1 MMTTHEN
8 KLQPLLVTILASAI
22 SSVGYGVSVFAI
34 GITWLLPSVKPA
46 APILVMPKSKPRHH
60 RRRSAP
66 PILQSDLS
74 RPPLPSLI
82 SNNSQSST
90 DSRRTSLTRRRVYF
104 EDSAAQQTPPHRSSR
119 RYTAPP
125 EQWHKNIEPSHGSI
139 GTTSNVPLDASPRS
153 SSSTLVHEPLPP
165 TPPSPPSTPV
175 HILDANLMSE
185 PTESDT
191 SRPGSSSSSRPSLSI
206 SPRFPT
212 KIWSR
217 RPAGRKSLAN
227 QATDS
232 GGEATHSDEPSCS
245 ARPSTP
251 ASRHKRKAA
260 SLGFSW
266 PISKNKAL
274 PDTATTA
281 SSSPKTPIDVS
292 PKQDCPCTPSSITSF
307 VRSSK
312 QQRQASTPVR
322 ARTQPYAYPYFAL
335 PPTVAGG
342 QPTTAMSSAAV
353 FNNNNTS
360 SGPEGASN
368 VGEAEST
375 ITVHRRQQ
383 NVVAQESL
391 GIGRRKVSQRRA
403 MSEGSALAS

>member
-1 MMTTHEN
+1 MTTYEN

-34 GITWLLPSVKPA
+34 GIIWLLPSVKPA
-46 APILVMPKSKPRHH
+46 APVLVMPKSKPRHH

-66 PILQSDLS
+66 PVLQGDLS

-82 SNNSQSST
+82 SNKSQSSA
-90 DSRRTSLTRRRVYF
+90 DNPRTPLTRRVYF
-104 EDSAAQQTPPHRSSR
+104 VDSAAQQIPPDRSSR

-125 EQWHKNIEPSHGSI
+125 EQWHKSIEPSHGSI

-165 TPPSPPSTPV
+165 TPPSPPGTSV
-175 HILDANLMSE
+175 HILDANPKSE
-185 PTESDT
+185 SIESDT

-217 RPAGRKSLAN
+217 KSAGRKALAN
-227 QATDS
+227 HATDS

-245 ARPSTP
+245 AMPSTP

-266 PISKNKAL
+266 PTSKNKAL
-274 PDTATTA
+274 PDTATTP
-281 SSSPKTPIDVS
+281 SSSPKIPIDVP

-312 QQRQASTPVR
+312 QQRQVSAPLR

-353 FNNNNTS
+353 SNSNTS
-360 SGPEGASN
+360 SGPEGAPN

-375 ITVHRRQQ
+375 TTAHRRQQ

-391 GIGRRKVSQRRA
+391 GIGRRKISQRRA
-403 MSEGSALAS
+403 MSEGSALAL

>member
-1 MMTTHEN
+1 MTTHEN

-66 PILQSDLS
+66 PVLQSDLS

-165 TPPSPPSTPV
+165 TPPSPPSTSV

-227 QATDS
+227 HATDS

-251 ASRHKRKAA
+251 ASRHKRKA
-260 SLGFSW
+260 
-266 PISKNKAL
+266 
-274 PDTATTA
+274 
-281 SSSPKTPIDVS
+281 PKTPIDAP
-292 PKQDCPCTPSSITSF
+292 PKQDSPCTPSSITSF

-342 QPTTAMSSAAV
+342 QPTTAMSSAAIS
-353 FNNNNTS
+353 NNNTS
-360 SGPEGASN
+360 FGPEGASN

-375 ITVHRRQQ
+375 ITALRRQQ

-391 GIGRRKVSQRRA
+391 GIGRRKISQRRA

>member
-46 APILVMPKSKPRHH
+46 APILVIPKSTPRHH

-66 PILQSDLS
+66 PVLQSDLS
-74 RPPLPSLI
+74 RPPMPSLI
-82 SNNSQSST
+82 SNHSQSSA
-90 DSRRTSLTRRRVYF
+90 DSPRTPLTRRVYF
-104 EDSAAQQTPPHRSSR
+104 VDPAAQQTPPNRSSR

-125 EQWHKNIEPSHGSI
+125 EQWHQNIEPPHGPS
-139 GTTSNVPLDASPRS
+139 GTTSNVLLDASPRS

-165 TPPSPPSTPV
+165 TPPSPPSTSV
-175 HILDANLMSE
+175 HILDANPKSE
-185 PTESDT
+185 STESDT

-217 RPAGRKSLAN
+217 RSAGRKPLVN
-227 QATDS
+227 HATDS

-274 PDTATTA
+274 PDTATTP
-281 SSSPKTPIDVS
+281 SSSPKTPVDAP

-312 QQRQASTPVR
+312 QQRQASAPVR

-335 PPTVAGG
+335 PPTVTGG

-353 FNNNNTS
+353 SNNNTS
-360 SGPEGASN
+360 FGPEGASN

-375 ITVHRRQQ
+375 ITAHRRQQ

-391 GIGRRKVSQRRA
+391 GIGRRRISQRRA